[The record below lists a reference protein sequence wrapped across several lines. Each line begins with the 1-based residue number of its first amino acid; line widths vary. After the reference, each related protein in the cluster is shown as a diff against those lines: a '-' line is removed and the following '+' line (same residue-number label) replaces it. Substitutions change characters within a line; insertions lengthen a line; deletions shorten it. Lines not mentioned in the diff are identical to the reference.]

1 MSYGYGESF
10 FLQEVPHGTPFL
22 PLLIVAVIFAIAH
35 PAVAQVLYG
44 SISGTV
50 TDQTK
55 AVVPKAHVTIF
66 DPATRES
73 REAFTDE
80 QGRYSFP
87 GLPAATYEIKVA
99 AAGFRPFTRTNV
111 IATINNVTRVDVQI
125 EIGAENQEITVA
137 GSAAVLQTDKSDVHT
152 NLNPREMSNLPLPSY
167 RNYQSLINL
176 VPGAT
181 PAAFQN
187 SVTDTPQ
194 RSLTTNVNGTNRN
207 NNNTRVDGAGDVFVW
222 LPHHTVYVPPEE
234 TIETVNVSTD
244 SFDAEQGMAGGAA
257 ITVTTKSG
265 TNQFHGVAFGFWD
278 DNKLQARN
286 FFYYGAGTPFSLHN
300 IDGGTLGG
308 PIVKDKLFFFGSW
321 EGTLGT
327 QQLFGVEH
335 GAHGAAANR

>member
-1 MSYGYGESF
+1 MMRG
-10 FLQEVPHGTPFL
+10 
-22 PLLIVAVIFAIAH
+22 
-35 PAVAQVLYG
+35 
-44 SISGTV
+44 
-50 TDQTK
+50 
-55 AVVPKAHVTIF
+55 
-66 DPATRES
+66 ATRF
-73 REAFTDE
+73 RTW
-80 QGRYSFP
+80 
-87 GLPAATYEIKVA
+87 PAATYEVKVT

-125 EIGAENQEITVA
+125 EVGAGNQEITVV
-137 GSAAVLQTDKSDVHT
+137 GSAAVLQTDTSDVHT
-152 NLNPREMSNLPLPSY
+152 NLNPTETSNLPLPYY

-181 PAAFQN
+181 PTTFQN

-234 TIETVNVSTD
+234 TIETVNISTD

-265 TNQFHGVAFGFWD
+265 TNRFHGVGFAFWD

-286 FFYYGAGTPFSLHN
+286 FFLLRRGHPVQSAQHRWGHAGRSYRERQAILLRE
-300 IDGGTLGG
+300 LGG
-308 PIVKDKLFFFGSW
+308 Q
-321 EGTLGT
+321 LGA
-327 QQLFGVEH
+327 QYLFGVEH
-335 GAHGAAANR
+335 RTHGGAASRRF